1 MFSLVQLSC
10 FVAVAEELHFGRAAD
25 RLSMTQ
31 PPLSRQIRLLEAELG
46 VRLLERSSRAVS
58 LTPAGRALLT
68 EARRLLRLS
77 DEAALA
83 VRRAPAGEEGSLVL
97 AFTAVSAQGP
107 LAGLLGTL
115 RDRHP
120 RLTVVLRELVSGDQL
135 AAIAAG
141 DVDLG
146 LLRPPVRGAGFSR
159 RRLHAEPLV
168 VVAPEGLLPGG
179 EVTVSDLAEL
189 PLLMYSPVEARYLH
203 ELVVAAAD
211 AEGVALRPVQY
222 VAQAHTMVALAAAG
236 LGVALVPASAAAT
249 LPEGVV
255 SHPLTEAPQAELYA
269 AWRTNSDNPALQRA
283 IDALDD
289 AAQRLASE

>member
-1 MFSLVQLSC
+1 MFSLVQLNC
-10 FVAVAEELHFGRAAD
+10 FVAVAEELHFGRAAE

-46 VRLLERSSRAVS
+46 VRLLERSSRSVS

-97 AFTAVSAQGP
+97 AFTAVSALGP
-107 LAGLLGTL
+107 LADLLARL
-115 RDRHP
+115 RERHP

-135 AAIAAG
+135 PAIAAG

-146 LLRPPVRGAGFSR
+146 LLRPPARGAGFSR
-159 RRLHAEPLV
+159 RRIHAEPLL
-168 VVAPEGLLPGG
+168 VVAPEGLLPAGP
-179 EVTVSDLAEL
+179 VAVADLAEL

-203 ELVVAAAD
+203 ELVAGAAD
-211 AEGVALRPVQY
+211 AAGVTLDPVQY

-249 LPEGVV
+249 LPTGVASRV
-255 SHPLTEAPQAELYA
+255 LADAPQAELYA
-269 AWRTNSDNPALQRA
+269 AWRTTSDNPALRRA

-289 AAQRLASE
+289 VGQRLPSA